1 VLHMLLQEQPR
12 KSTAMK
18 LEVRKNQKIQVI
30 YEINPF
36 LTYYMMILYW
46 SSKDWQHGQQDRKT
60 GLGKNS
66 DSAQHPRE
74 QKDRCI
80 CSILSI
86 SDSITYKKIKINL
99 RSHHLSKR
107 NLRFHH
113 SVMPFIWHV
122 AMANKISM

>member
-1 VLHMLLQEQPR
+1 MLHMLLQEQPR

-86 SDSITYKKIKINL
+86 SDSITYKKIK
-99 RSHHLSKR
+99 
-107 NLRFHH
+107 
-113 SVMPFIWHV
+113 
-122 AMANKISM
+122 KISDPITYQKEISDSIIQ